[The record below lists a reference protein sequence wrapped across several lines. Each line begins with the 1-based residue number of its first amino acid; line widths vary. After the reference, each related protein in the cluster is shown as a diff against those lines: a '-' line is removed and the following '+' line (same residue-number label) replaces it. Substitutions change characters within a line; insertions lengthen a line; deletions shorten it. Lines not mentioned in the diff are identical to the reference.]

1 MIDYSLKFTKLPKY
15 APTLVI
21 DRRARMNKFVMG
33 VYSYVEQEC
42 RTSMVRNDMDISR
55 LMVYDQA
62 IEESNLREIKK
73 DLKRPRINKQSKLK
87 SKKSFYIQDYSTRN
101 KHRVSK

>member
-55 LMVYDQA
+55 LMVYAQQ
-62 IEESNLREIKK
+62 IEESKLREMTR
-73 DLKRPRINKQSKLK
+73 DGKRPRSDESSQPM
-87 SKKSFYIQDYSTRN
+87 SKKRFF
-101 KHRVSK
+101 